1 MAKLP
6 DQLSD
11 ITERFGPHPAFS
23 AGLRLATDVEPDKI
37 VKTHCCFC
45 GQQCGIQLKVK
56 DNVVIGFEPW
66 EDFPFNQGM
75 LCPKGVKRYLQGAH
89 PDRLLTALERDES
102 AQGGFRPIPYGQAI
116 NRVAS
121 EIRRIQSTYGAGS
134 FGVLSGASLTIEKAY
149 LMGKFARVALK
160 TPYIDYNGRLC
171 MVSAGAGNKKAFG
184 IDRAANPWA
193 DILKSEVVW
202 ISGANVAECAPITT
216 NYVWQARENG
226 AKIIV
231 VDPRITPVARTCDL
245 FLPIKPGRDI
255 ALFNGVLRLMIEND
269 WLDHDFISNHTAGFE
284 AVAEHVREWTPRR
297 TAEVTGI
304 TERAIRQAAEMWGE
318 AKSSFLLHA
327 RGIEHHS
334 HGVQNVLGAI
344 NIVLASGRIGREGC
358 GYATITGQ
366 GNGQGGREHGQKCD
380 QLPGARDITNPEH
393 RAYIANV
400 WGIDEKE
407 MPGAGVDAYE
417 LIRKIDRGEIKGLL
431 SICFNPKVSLPD
443 NNFVAK
449 ALDKLEFY
457 VVIDFFLNESA
468 HHADIVLPGSL
479 QEEDEGIVTQ
489 IEGRVIKINKAVDPP
504 GDAKQDWRIIQDI
517 ARALGRERGFTFN
530 EPREILDELRVA
542 SKGYVADYSG
552 VTYEKI
558 ERQGGVFWPCT
569 SGDQRQEHMGTPRLF
584 EKGSWNPI
592 AKGAGPFY
600 FPDGRARFNVA
611 PYTPPAEDVD
621 EEYPIILTTGRVV
634 SQFLSGAQTRR
645 IGPLVDQYPEPRVEM
660 HPRLAE
666 KLGIEDGDW
675 TTVESRRGRITLR
688 AQVVTTI
695 RPDTIFIPY
704 HWAGAKSANQLTI
717 AAQDPISKIPEYKVC
732 AVRVRIA
739 DSSVADLRLSNDQ
752 MAPAE
757 VENRTQKSPG
767 ENQSAIRNPQSAIE
781 ESAIRNRRT

>member
-6 DQLSD
+6 DQLNN
-11 ITERFGPHPAFS
+11 ITERFGPHLAFNT
-23 AGLRLATDVEPDKI
+23 GVRLATNVEPDKI

-66 EDFPFNQGM
+66 EEFPFNQGM

-89 PDRLLTALERDES
+89 PDRLLTAIERDES
-102 AQGGFRPIPYGQAI
+102 TEGGFRPIPYDQAI
-116 NRVAS
+116 SRVAS
-121 EIRRIQSTYGAGS
+121 EIQRIQSAYGNDA
-134 FGVLSGASLTIEKAY
+134 FAVLSGASLTIEKAY
-149 LMGKFARVALK
+149 LMGKFARVAMK
-160 TPYIDYNGRLC
+160 TAYIDYNGRLC
-171 MVSAGAGNKKAFG
+171 MVSAAAGNKKAFG
-184 IDRAANPWA
+184 IDRAANPWS
-193 DILKSEVVW
+193 DILKAEVVW

-255 ALFNGVLRLMIEND
+255 ALFNGILHLMIEND
-269 WLDHDFISNHTAGFE
+269 WLDHDFINDYTVGFD
-284 AVAEHVREWTPRR
+284 AVAEHVRIWTPRR

-380 QLPGARDITNPEH
+380 QLPGARDISNPEH
-393 RAYIANV
+393 RAYIAGV

-417 LIRKIDRGEIKGLL
+417 IFRKIDRGEIKGLL

-443 NNFVAK
+443 NDFAAR

-457 VVIDFFLNESA
+457 VAIDFFLNESA

-479 QEEDEGIVTQ
+479 HEEDEGIVTQ
-489 IEGRVIKINKAVDPP
+489 TEGRVIKINKAVDPP

-517 ARALGRERGFTFN
+517 ARAMGRERGFTFN

-542 SKGYVADYSG
+542 SKGYIADYSG

-558 ERQGGVFWPCT
+558 ERQGGVFWPCP
-569 SGDQRQEHMGTPRLF
+569 SAEWGDDQHQDHPGTPRLF

-600 FPDGRARFNVA
+600 FPDGKARFNVA
-611 PYTPPAEDVD
+611 QYTPPAEDVD

-634 SQFLSGAQTRR
+634 SQFLSGTQTRR
-645 IGPLVDQYPEPRVEM
+645 IGPLVDQYPEPRIEM

-666 KLGIEDGDW
+666 KLGVEDGDW
-675 TTVESRRGRITLR
+675 TTVESRRGRITLK

-717 AAQDPISKIPEYKVC
+717 AAQDPVSKIPEYKVC
-732 AVRVRIA
+732 AVRVKKA
-739 DSSVADLRLSNDQ
+739 ET
-752 MAPAE
+752 APDW
-757 VENRTQKSPG
+757 TDG
-767 ENQSAIRNPQSAIE
+767 G
-781 ESAIRNRRT
+781 RRA